1 MNDNSAIHL
10 NSNHNLTIIDNDIS
24 NNDEE
29 NFKIT
34 LKEIKDSEQEKYVEQ
49 VINMFE
55 DIFKKKDENIFYNK
69 KMAYLCRQFLH
80 LKQQ

>member
-55 DIFKKKDENIFYNK
+55 DIFKKKTKILMNQYPI
-69 KMAYLCRQFLH
+69 
-80 LKQQ
+80 